1 MATKGY
7 QSYRGRGGLLR
18 GLAAAVLILIL
29 LGACAFMLAL
39 RYVTYTDDGGMRL
52 DLPFLEQGIELNL
65 PVLFRP
71 ASQPD
76 PQEPAVGDGEA
87 DLNLVVESAGG
98 EDPAAEPESVPEPE
112 AAERRLISLDQLP
125 ETSEALAEQVRAA
138 GASGF
143 VWTAR
148 GRNGGVNYASG
159 EATEKALPA
168 GGVAMESVKALLEGA
183 GDVYAVARMGCFHD
197 NYYAFA
203 NMKEAAICQRNGY
216 VWYSG
221 TSDHW
226 LEPDKAEARRY
237 VIALAVECAKM
248 GFDEVLLDDVSYPV
262 SGKLQKI
269 DYSGNTQGKTEA
281 LTQFLTELRQAL
293 EPYGARVSLVLDE
306 ALLLAGSGA
315 DSGQSLTAF
324 APLIDAV
331 YAVSADPAAVR
342 LQLEAAAGESPVPAL
357 VPVVAAPQAEG
368 DWCLAG

>member
-52 DLPFLEQGIELNL
+52 DLPFLEKGIELNL

-183 GDVYAVARMGCFHD
+183 GDVYAVARMGCFQD

-293 EPYGARVSLVLDE
+293 EPYGTRVSLVLDE

-324 APLIDAV
+324 APLMDAV

-342 LQLEAAAGESPVPAL
+342 LQLAAAAGESPVPAL

>member
-52 DLPFLEQGIELNL
+52 DLPFLEKGIELNL

-112 AAERRLISLDQLP
+112 VAERRLISLDQLP

-148 GRNGGVNYASG
+148 GRNGGERGTCTPWPGWAASTT
-159 EATEKALPA
+159 ATTP
-168 GGVAMESVKALLEGA
+168 
-183 GDVYAVARMGCFHD
+183 
-197 NYYAFA
+197 
-203 NMKEAAICQRNGY
+203 
-216 VWYSG
+216 
-221 TSDHW
+221 
-226 LEPDKAEARRY
+226 
-237 VIALAVECAKM
+237 
-248 GFDEVLLDDVSYPV
+248 
-262 SGKLQKI
+262 
-269 DYSGNTQGKTEA
+269 
-281 LTQFLTELRQAL
+281 
-293 EPYGARVSLVLDE
+293 
-306 ALLLAGSGA
+306 
-315 DSGQSLTAF
+315 
-324 APLIDAV
+324 
-331 YAVSADPAAVR
+331 
-342 LQLEAAAGESPVPAL
+342 SPT
-357 VPVVAAPQAEG
+357 
-368 DWCLAG
+368 

>member
-1 MATKGY
+1 M
-7 QSYRGRGGLLR
+7 
-18 GLAAAVLILIL
+18 
-29 LGACAFMLAL
+29 
-39 RYVTYTDDGGMRL
+39 
-52 DLPFLEQGIELNL
+52 
-65 PVLFRP
+65 LFR
-71 ASQPD
+71 S
-76 PQEPAVGDGEA
+76 
-87 DLNLVVESAGG
+87 
-98 EDPAAEPESVPEPE
+98 
-112 AAERRLISLDQLP
+112 
-125 ETSEALAEQVRAA
+125 
-138 GASGF
+138 
-143 VWTAR
+143 
-148 GRNGGVNYASG
+148 
-159 EATEKALPA
+159 
-168 GGVAMESVKALLEGA
+168 
-183 GDVYAVARMGCFHD
+183 DVYAVARMGCFHD

-293 EPYGARVSLVLDE
+293 EPYGTRVSLVLDE

-324 APLIDAV
+324 APLMDAV

-342 LQLEAAAGESPVPAL
+342 LQLAAAAGESPVPAL

>member
-112 AAERRLISLDQLP
+112 VAERRLISLDQLP

-148 GRNGGVNYASG
+148 GRNGGVNYALEGSIFVAGAAIQWLRDELKLVDSAADTEYHAGKVRDTNGCYVVPAFTGLGAPHWDQYARGVIVGLTRGVNKNHIIRATLESIAYQVRDVLEAMRRDSGLSLPALRVDGGASANNLLMQLQADIIDAPVHRPACVETTALGAAYLAGLAVGYWESKEDVVRNCSMERTFLPAIG
-159 EATEKALPA
+159 EAERQEKLIGWEQA
-168 GGVAMESVKALLEGA
+168 VK
-183 GDVYAVARMGCFHD
+183 R
-197 NYYAFA
+197 AFGWA
-203 NMKEAAICQRNGY
+203 N
-216 VWYSG
+216 
-221 TSDHW
+221 
-226 LEPDKAEARRY
+226 
-237 VIALAVECAKM
+237 
-248 GFDEVLLDDVSYPV
+248 
-262 SGKLQKI
+262 
-269 DYSGNTQGKTEA
+269 
-281 LTQFLTELRQAL
+281 
-293 EPYGARVSLVLDE
+293 
-306 ALLLAGSGA
+306 
-315 DSGQSLTAF
+315 
-324 APLIDAV
+324 
-331 YAVSADPAAVR
+331 
-342 LQLEAAAGESPVPAL
+342 
-357 VPVVAAPQAEG
+357 
-368 DWCLAG
+368 